1 MFLLNYLKLTIYIFI
16 LKVLYNFLYWLYG
29 YFLRYKWVSYFN
41 TNNKNLMG
49 YNFQIIEYLNKIPY
63 ESIIDDVYDI
73 SDRKYIEE
81 LFIKSHG
88 YYKYLFLQNFNPF
101 YWINI
106 VIFFPQKI
114 VNYLGLRFKRKT
126 IHFLNIFYWIF
137 SVTFAIY
144 NDEITTFIKNLIK
157 LIFKYFTKE

>member
-1 MFLLNYLKLTIYIFI
+1 MFLLNYLKLIIYIFL
-16 LKVLYNFLYWLYG
+16 LKALYNFLYWIYG

-41 TNNKNLMG
+41 TDNKNLIG
-49 YNFQIIEYLNKIPY
+49 YNFQILEYLNKIPY
-63 ESIIDDVYDI
+63 ESSITDVYNI
-73 SDRKYIEE
+73 SNRKSVET

-101 YWINI
+101 YWISI
-106 VIFFPQKI
+106 VIFLPQRI
-114 VNYLGLRFKRKT
+114 VDYLGLRFKRKT
-126 IHFLNIFYWIF
+126 INFLNIFYWIC

>member
-1 MFLLNYLKLTIYIFI
+1 
-16 LKVLYNFLYWLYG
+16 
-29 YFLRYKWVSYFN
+29 
-41 TNNKNLMG
+41 MG

-88 YYKYLFLQNFNPF
+88 YYKYLFFQNFNPF

-106 VIFFPQKI
+106 VIFLPQKI

>member
-1 MFLLNYLKLTIYIFI
+1 MDCFKCIILIFV
-16 LKVLYNFLYWLYG
+16 LKVLYDFSSWLYG
-29 YFLRYKWVSYFN
+29 YFLRFKWVCYFN

-144 NDEITTFIKNLIK
+144 NDEITTFIKKLIK

>member
-1 MFLLNYLKLTIYIFI
+1 MNYLRIIAYIIIF
-16 LKVLYNFLYWLYG
+16 KVFYNFLYWMYG
-29 YFLRYKWVSYFN
+29 YYLHHKWICYFN
-41 TNNKNLMG
+41 NDNKYLMG
-49 YNFQIIEYLNKIPY
+49 YYYQIIEYLNKLPY
-63 ESIIDDVYDI
+63 EQVPASIFTI
-73 SDRKYIEE
+73 SSQRNIET

-106 VIFFPQKI
+106 VVFLPQRI
-114 VNYLGLRFKRKT
+114 DNYLELKFKRKT

>member
-1 MFLLNYLKLTIYIFI
+1 
-16 LKVLYNFLYWLYG
+16 
-29 YFLRYKWVSYFN
+29 
-41 TNNKNLMG
+41 MG
-49 YNFQIIEYLNKIPY
+49 YYYQIIEYLNKLPY
-63 ESIIDDVYDI
+63 EQVPASIFTI
-73 SDRKYIEE
+73 SNQRNIET

-106 VIFFPQKI
+106 VVFLPQRI
-114 VNYLGLRFKRKT
+114 DNYLELKFKRKT

>member
-1 MFLLNYLKLTIYIFI
+1 MDCFKCIILIFV
-16 LKVLYNFLYWLYG
+16 LKVLYDFSSWLYG
-29 YFLRYKWVSYFN
+29 YFLQFKWVCYFN

>member
-1 MFLLNYLKLTIYIFI
+1 MNYLKLIIYISS
-16 LKVLYNFLYWLYG
+16 LKILYNFLYWLYG

-49 YNFQIIEYLNKIPY
+49 YNFQIIEYLNRIPY
-63 ESIIDDVYDI
+63 ESIIDDVYNI
-73 SDRKYIEE
+73 SNKKYIEK

-88 YYKYLFLQNFNPF
+88 YYKYLFLRNFNPF
-101 YWINI
+101 YWISI
-106 VIFFPQKI
+106 VIFLPQKI
-114 VNYLGLRFKRKT
+114 VDYLGLRFKRKT
-126 IHFLNIFYWIF
+126 IHFLNILYWIF
-137 SVTFAIY
+137 SVTFTIY

>member
-1 MFLLNYLKLTIYIFI
+1 MLNYLKLTIYIFI

-81 LFIKSHG
+81 LFIG
-88 YYKYLFLQNFNPF
+88 
-101 YWINI
+101 
-106 VIFFPQKI
+106 
-114 VNYLGLRFKRKT
+114 
-126 IHFLNIFYWIF
+126 
-137 SVTFAIY
+137 
-144 NDEITTFIKNLIK
+144 
-157 LIFKYFTKE
+157 